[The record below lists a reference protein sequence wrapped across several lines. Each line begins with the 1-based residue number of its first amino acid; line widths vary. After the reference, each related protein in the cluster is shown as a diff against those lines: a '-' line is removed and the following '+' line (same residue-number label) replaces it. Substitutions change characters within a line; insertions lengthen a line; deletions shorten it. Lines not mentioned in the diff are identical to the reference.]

1 MSGYGL
7 NRKETFIVPEGKRL
21 VIRHW
26 NTLVYAGTP
35 TCEIL
40 LHVHGILMGYL
51 LVTGQSVSSPN
62 SPPVV
67 LPPSNRALYRI
78 EPATACH
85 CVRLLFASG
94 LQRGSEDA
102 VTRTRLTEQPVLGS
116 GVGPAT
122 APGKCK

>member
-51 LVTGQSVSSPN
+51 LVTGQSVPHAEDVRWTAYEGETVSVSVRGRDASYAVDGYLFYDTDGRPDDADN
-62 SPPVV
+62 EVVPISVGKPV
-67 LPPSNRALYRI
+67 P
-78 EPATACH
+78 
-85 CVRLLFASG
+85 LLG
-94 LQRGSEDA
+94 
-102 VTRTRLTEQPVLGS
+102 
-116 GVGPAT
+116 
-122 APGKCK
+122 